1 MRNLLLL
8 IIRYSAFILFL
19 VLEFIAFSLV
29 VRYNKS
35 QKEIWM
41 HSSNLLAGK
50 LYERVE
56 EVEDF
61 IKLNEINDSLLDA
74 NAKLREIIINYRVS
88 SKENAFQNFE
98 QKDSL
103 YAYEMI
109 PAVICNKTLN
119 LRNNYM
125 TLCLGEK
132 DGIRKGMGVISDYGI
147 VGIIKSVSKNFSTVL
162 LTINSQSRISAKI
175 KRSAFPGTV
184 RWLNSDPRILSL
196 TEIPKHASV
205 EVGDTV
211 LTSGYSVSFPPEV
224 YIGTISD
231 FKLDGAGNNFNIDIK
246 LDYELARLEYVYV
259 VDYKLQDEKR
269 EILKYENE

>member
-98 QKDSL
+98 QQDSL
-103 YAYEMI
+103 YSYEMI

-132 DGIRKGMGVISDYGI
+132 DGVRKGMGVISEYGI
-147 VGIIKSVSKNFSTVL
+147 VGIIKSVSKNFSTVV

-184 RWLNSDPRILSL
+184 RWLKSDPRILSL
-196 TEIPKHASV
+196 TEIPKHVSV

-211 LTSGYSVSFPPEV
+211 LTSGYSISFPPEV

-246 LDYELARLEYVYV
+246 LDYELAQLEHVYV